1 MSNTELNEPS
11 RSRGDQPPKDS
22 TKYTEALHEKYPS
35 IPVKLTCPC
44 CCDLFVNKSALKTHV
59 DEQHNVFQQNLE
71 TRTSDWNIHGAYRS
85 DEIDGLKTR
94 CDLISLAEKSTDPER
109 NVVLAVESLI
119 PAMIDVDLCTISENH
134 LAASYVHPVMQ
145 SLFSTACNNKVSHC
159 SNTLPEVD
167 DATGKRPDYI
177 VDVYERYQY
186 AYSSCFG
193 EIKIEKANDTLKV
206 LDFYRLAI
214 FGRNAIESHNLNGII
229 CFQTIGSLV
238 TFYYM
243 LPRADF
249 FIFLEVTSIKIPLV
263 KRDIVSIITH
273 LDDMLS
279 LVCLYELI
287 EIPMN

>member
-1 MSNTELNEPS
+1 MHRQLLQELNARKVMNAETS
-11 RSRGDQPPKDS
+11 TRIKD
-22 TKYTEALHEKYPS
+22 TL
-35 IPVKLTCPC
+35 L
-44 CCDLFVNKSALKTHV
+44 
-59 DEQHNVFQQNLE
+59 
-71 TRTSDWNIHGAYRS
+71 AYRS

-94 CDLISLAEKSTDPER
+94 HDLISLAEKSTGQER

-119 PAMIDVDLCTISENH
+119 PAMADVDLRTISENH
-134 LAASYVHPVMQ
+134 LAASYIHPVMQ
-145 SLFSTACNNKVSHC
+145 SLFSIACNNKVSHC

-167 DATGKRPDYI
+167 DTTGKRPDYI

-193 EIKIEKANDTLKV
+193 EIKIEKANETLKV

-279 LVCLYELI
+279 LVCLHELVENTNELASSYPPI
-287 EIPMN
+287 LPYVYVQNERKSLPKKRKPSLTSISSSSKH

>member
-1 MSNTELNEPS
+1 
-11 RSRGDQPPKDS
+11 
-22 TKYTEALHEKYPS
+22 
-35 IPVKLTCPC
+35 
-44 CCDLFVNKSALKTHV
+44 
-59 DEQHNVFQQNLE
+59 
-71 TRTSDWNIHGAYRS
+71 
-85 DEIDGLKTR
+85 
-94 CDLISLAEKSTDPER
+94 
-109 NVVLAVESLI
+109 
-119 PAMIDVDLCTISENH
+119 MIWFLS
-134 LAASYVHPVMQ
+134 
-145 SLFSTACNNKVSHC
+145 

-167 DATGKRPDYI
+167 DTTGKRPDYI

-193 EIKIEKANDTLKV
+193 EIKIEKANETLKV

-229 CFQTIGSLV
+229 CFQTIGNGPTVLKMSLFTLILCSCYLGSLV

-279 LVCLYELI
+279 LVCLHELVENTNELASSYPPI
-287 EIPMN
+287 LPYVYVQNERKSLPKKRKPSLTSISSSSKHWNSLLSILFLNLQK